1 MNNQHIDLLLQFLNT
16 TIDNSDK
23 IFECFSK
30 LPNAVYNHSS
40 NPFERYVFIPGTRKD
55 RVVLVAH
62 ADTIWDKNYTAAEIE
77 NHTVIFENGIF
88 KSSNPNWGIGA
99 DDRAGCAMLW
109 ALKDSGHSI
118 LITDGEE
125 RGKFGANYLKN
136 KNRKLFRLLNRH
148 RYMIELDWQG
158 TNCSL
163 FNQVDNTKKFKKY
176 IENDLGFIDS
186 KLSGGTDLAILC
198 RNICGVNLGVG
209 YHNHHTNKEFLV
221 LSEWENTL
229 TMLSEFLAKP
239 QPKFYS
245 LILPPYI
252 RFLRRCVSKL
262 LRILKLKK

>member
-16 TIDNSDK
+16 PIDNSNE
-23 IFECFSK
+23 IFERFSK
-30 LPNAVYNHSS
+30 LSNAVYNYSG

-62 ADTIWDKNYTAAEIE
+62 ADTIWDKNYTSIDAEKNI
-77 NHTVIFENGIF
+77 VIFENGIF
-88 KSSNPNWGIGA
+88 KNSNPNYGIGA

-109 ALKDSGHSI
+109 ALKNCGHSI

-125 RGKFGANYLKN
+125 YGKLGANFLKN
-136 KNRKLFRLLNRH
+136 KNHRLFRLLNRH
-148 RYMIELDWQG
+148 KYIIELDWKG
-158 TNCSL
+158 TNCCL
-163 FNQVDNTKKFKKY
+163 FNQVDNTNRFKKY
-176 IENDLGFIDS
+176 IETNLGFIDS
-186 KLSGGTDLAILC
+186 KLTGGTDLAILC

-229 TMLSEFLAKP
+229 TKLNEFLTKP
-239 QPKFYS
+239 QPKFKTKVS
-245 LILPPYI
+245 PKYI
-252 RFLRRCVSKL
+252 RLARRCVSKL